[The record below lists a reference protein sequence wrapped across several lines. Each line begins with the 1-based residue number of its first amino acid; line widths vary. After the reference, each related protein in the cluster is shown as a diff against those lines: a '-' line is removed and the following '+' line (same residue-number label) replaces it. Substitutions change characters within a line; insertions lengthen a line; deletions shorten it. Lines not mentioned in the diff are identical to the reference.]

1 VCESVPVGSGW
12 AKVVAALVGWV
23 AGAATA
29 VAVGLFALSA
39 INLQPGSQGGLP
51 QIPAVTAGAN
61 PSPATSS
68 PPSPAATQAAAPSSA
83 TSVERILTSQ
93 GGSVIARCVAAG
105 AYLVSW
111 SPAQGYK
118 AEDVRRGPAGTA
130 KLKFEFRDGGEY
142 VVSVQCLNGIPQA
155 SVSREHW

>member
-1 VCESVPVGSGW
+1 
-12 AKVVAALVGWV
+12 V

-39 INLQPGSQGGLP
+39 INLQPASQGGLP
-51 QIPAVTAGAN
+51 QIPAVSAGTAEPS

-68 PPSPAATQAAAPSSA
+68 PPGPSATPPSSA
-83 TSVERILTSQ
+83 GAAASVDRVLTSA
-93 GGSVIARCVAAG
+93 GGSVIARCLASG

-111 SPAQGYK
+111 TPAQGYK

-130 KLKFEFRDGGEY
+130 RLKFEYHDGGEY
-142 VVSVQCLNGIPQA
+142 VMSVQCANGIPQA
-155 SVSREHW
+155 VVSRKY